1 MTNLEETCVSYLK
14 SKISKFVGPN
24 IDKEN
29 QLSDK
34 NLTQTKII
42 PNRNNNQTQLNQFVD
57 LESDPK

>member
-1 MTNLEETCVSYLK
+1 LTNLEETCVSYLK

-29 QLSDK
+29 QLIDYQ
-34 NLTQTKII
+34 NKII

>member
-29 QLSDK
+29 QLIDYQ
-34 NLTQTKII
+34 NKII